1 MLARMKKEHKI
12 VVGHWKSERV
22 QKKIGDWMITAIGL
36 VESNHLRVARFA
48 DNMLNVADTDLYNRR
63 RSRCGKCSVAE

>member
-1 MLARMKKEHKI
+1 MANMKEHKI

-36 VESNHLRVARFA
+36 VESNHLRVA
-48 DNMLNVADTDLYNRR
+48 LLSVIPSINVLFHAAISTP
-63 RSRCGKCSVAE
+63 E